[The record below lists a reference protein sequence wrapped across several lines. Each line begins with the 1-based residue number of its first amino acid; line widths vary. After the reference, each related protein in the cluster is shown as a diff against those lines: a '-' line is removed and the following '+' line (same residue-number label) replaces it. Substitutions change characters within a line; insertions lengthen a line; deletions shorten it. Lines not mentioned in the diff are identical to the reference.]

1 MLNKQPA
8 SIYLSEESLTKG
20 LANGEKEALGEL
32 FSKYY
37 DKIINSLKFKFPA
50 IDLLD
55 IDAYYTDS
63 CIDLFEQLKSGRH
76 SDVNLYN
83 LLYTICIRKVIG
95 LVRKQVRSGV
105 LKDFNLS
112 EEDSRFLDKDENSD
126 DNYFM
131 SELGDDIWGDG
142 DDMEEWL
149 QKLESAMKELSEKC
163 NEIITLKYLKELS
176 WEEVAS
182 TMNINADTAR
192 KATTP
197 RCKDDLR
204 NILVTKY
211 GFKSNHT
218 IK

>member
-1 MLNKQPA
+1 MLNKQPS

-76 SDVNLYN
+76 SEVNLYN

-105 LKDFNLS
+105 LKDFNIS
-112 EEDSRFLDKDENSD
+112 EEDSRFLDKDDNSD
-126 DNYFM
+126 DNYFI
-131 SELGDDIWGDG
+131 SELGEDIWGGDSDG
-142 DDMEEWL
+142 LEELL
-149 QKLESAMKELSEKC
+149 QKLEKAMEELSEKC
-163 NEIITLKYLKELS
+163 KEIITLKYLKELS
-176 WEEVAS
+176 WEEVA
-182 TMNINADTAR
+182 TKMNINADTAR
-192 KATTP
+192 KITNP
-197 RCKDDLR
+197 RCKDDLK
-204 NILVTKY
+204 NILVLKY
-211 GFKSNHT
+211 GFKN
-218 IK
+218 

>member
-8 SIYLSEESLTKG
+8 SIYSSEESLITG
-20 LANGEKEALGEL
+20 LANGEKEALGCL

-76 SDVNLYN
+76 SEVNLYN

-105 LKDFNLS
+105 LKDFNIS
-112 EEDSRFLDKDENSD
+112 EEDSRFWDKEDNAN
-126 DNYFM
+126 DNYFI
-131 SELGDDIWGDG
+131 SELGVDIWSS
-142 DDMEEWL
+142 DDDELEEWL
-149 QKLESAMKELSEKC
+149 QKLESAMKELNQKC

-182 TMNINADTAR
+182 IMNVNAATAR

-197 RCKDDLR
+197 RCKDDLKE
-204 NILVTKY
+204 ILQTKY
-211 GFKSNHT
+211 SFK
-218 IK
+218 K

>member
-8 SIYLSEESLTKG
+8 SIYSSEESLAKR

-37 DKIINSLKFKFPA
+37 NKVINSLKFKFPS

-55 IDAYYTDS
+55 IDAFYTDS

-76 SDVNLYN
+76 SEVNLYN

-105 LKDFNLS
+105 LKDFNIS
-112 EEDSRFLDKDENSD
+112 EEDSHFLDKDDNSD
-126 DNYFM
+126 DNYFI
-131 SELGDDIWGDG
+131 SELGEDIWGGDG
-142 DDMEEWL
+142 DGLEELL
-149 QKLESAMKELSEKC
+149 QKLDDAMKELSEKC
-163 NEIITLKYLKELS
+163 NQIITLKYLEELS
-176 WEEVAS
+176 WEEVAAK
-182 TMNINADTAR
+182 MNINADTAR
-192 KATTP
+192 KITNP

-204 NILVTKY
+204 NILVSKY
-211 GFKSNHT
+211 GFRN
-218 IK
+218 